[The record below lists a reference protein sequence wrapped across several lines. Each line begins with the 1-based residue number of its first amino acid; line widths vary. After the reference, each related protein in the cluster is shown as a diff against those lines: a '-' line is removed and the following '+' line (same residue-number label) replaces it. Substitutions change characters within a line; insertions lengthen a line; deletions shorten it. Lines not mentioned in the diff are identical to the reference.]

1 MSRHQ
6 QWRQRPPKIGSG
18 CSSGD
23 VGVGGGI
30 RWRRMREIMGQ
41 KNEERRGGMWPTGV
55 AWQCLGRV
63 VGKRRKKIE
72 EKMGVDWCLC

>member
-1 MSRHQ
+1 MGDGGTPVSRHQ

-30 RWRRMREIMGQ
+30 RWRRMREIMG
-41 KNEERRGGMWPTGV
+41 
-55 AWQCLGRV
+55 
-63 VGKRRKKIE
+63 
-72 EKMGVDWCLC
+72 